1 MTEMSASRPFA
12 ALVDRLKAA
21 GLRPTRQRLQLLR
34 VLAEGGHRHLT
45 AEQLAS
51 EAKAAGFGVAL
62 ATVYNTLNQFTQAG
76 LLREVVVEPG
86 RSYFDT
92 NLGDHHH
99 FFDESANR
107 LIDIPADQIAVA
119 ALPAPPA
126 GKRVARVD
134 VIVRVT
140 DSDTLL

>member
-62 ATVYNTLNQFTQAG
+62 ATVYNTL
-76 LLREVVVEPG
+76 
-86 RSYFDT
+86 
-92 NLGDHHH
+92 
-99 FFDESANR
+99 
-107 LIDIPADQIAVA
+107 
-119 ALPAPPA
+119 
-126 GKRVARVD
+126 
-134 VIVRVT
+134 
-140 DSDTLL
+140 

>member
-1 MTEMSASRPFA
+1 MEGMSGSRPYA
-12 ALVDRLKAA
+12 PLVERLKLA

-34 VLAEGGHRHLT
+34 VLSEGGHRHLT
-45 AEQLAS
+45 AEQLAA
-51 EAKAAGFGVAL
+51 EAKAAGFEVAL
-62 ATVYNTLNQFTQAG
+62 ATIYNTLHQFTQVG
-76 LLREVVVEPG
+76 LLREVVVDPG

-99 FFDESANR
+99 FFDESDNR
-107 LIDIPADQIAVA
+107 LIDIPAEQVAVS
-119 ALPAPPA
+119 ALPPAPA

-140 DSDTLL
+140 DS

>member
-1 MTEMSASRPFA
+1 MDDMSGTRPFA
-12 ALVDRLKAA
+12 PLVERLKAA

-34 VLAEGGHRHLT
+34 VLGEGGHRHLT
-45 AEQLAS
+45 AEQLAQ
-51 EAKAAGFGVAL
+51 EAKQAGLNVAL
-62 ATVYNTLNQFTQAG
+62 ATIYNTLHQFTQAG

-99 FFDESANR
+99 FYDETDNH
-107 LIDIPADQIAVA
+107 LIDIPAEQVAVS
-119 ALPAPPA
+119 ALPSPPA

-140 DSDTLL
+140 DS